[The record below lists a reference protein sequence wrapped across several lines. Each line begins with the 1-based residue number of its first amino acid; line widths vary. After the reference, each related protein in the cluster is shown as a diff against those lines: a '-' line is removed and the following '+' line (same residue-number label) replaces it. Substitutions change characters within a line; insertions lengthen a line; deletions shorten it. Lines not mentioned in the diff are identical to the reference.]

1 MKSIKRFE
9 KLPIKF
15 LIILISVK
23 YNLLCQLDKRP
34 HNFMMIFPSIFTLFT
49 CMICI
54 KFTNGLIKP
63 KLSPLLSP
71 PLSLPSTDPSIQEPV
86 PSTTFL
92 SPSTLTI
99 FSTYA
104 SDFNNVEYLQRLSH
118 YQPELE
124 ELGIENFYVIVNAD
138 MDATKE
144 IQDLIPQ
151 KSGVTFLSDPTGAA
165 GRMFGVSRGWRPDD
179 SKMSPYFKL
188 YMMLFGFGCWA
199 TLPAVIGGYI
209 GNPGRKQSWITSALM
224 YNTEKG
230 YFPTNAIKDGSNMFD
245 DLPVVGSW
253 GRRPLELATLRL
265 QNMIGISIPNWKS
278 LAPSESN
285 LNVLTQLGGLVITD
299 ENGAPRWEWRDK
311 GICDVANFEDILD
324 SLKGEK

>member
-1 MKSIKRFE
+1 
-9 KLPIKF
+9 
-15 LIILISVK
+15 
-23 YNLLCQLDKRP
+23 
-34 HNFMMIFPSIFTLFT
+34 
-49 CMICI
+49 
-54 KFTNGLIKP
+54 
-63 KLSPLLSP
+63 
-71 PLSLPSTDPSIQEPV
+71 
-86 PSTTFL
+86 
-92 SPSTLTI
+92 
-99 FSTYA
+99 
-104 SDFNNVEYLQRLSH
+104 
-118 YQPELE
+118 
-124 ELGIENFYVIVNAD
+124 LGIENFYVIVNAD

-253 GRRPLELATLRL
+253 GRR
-265 QNMIGISIPNWKS
+265 
-278 LAPSESN
+278 
-285 LNVLTQLGGLVITD
+285 
-299 ENGAPRWEWRDK
+299 
-311 GICDVANFEDILD
+311 
-324 SLKGEK
+324 